1 VRPVHR
7 DGLLATIGLG
17 CLLGLTAVAGDPNWL
32 VRPVGVIAGIV
43 TAVALEVLFVRYP
56 HMIALWERRGIP
68 LLSLCALV
76 AAGVIATRIAP
87 WLIAVPVWGLV
98 TYLVLLGCV
107 LLGVENPVSIL
118 LRSQF

>member
-1 VRPVHR
+1 
-7 DGLLATIGLG
+7 LATIGLG
-17 CLLGLTAVAGDPNWL
+17 CFLGLTAVAGDPNWL
-32 VRPVGVIAGIV
+32 VHPVGVVAGIV
-43 TAVALEVLFVRYP
+43 TAVALEALFVRYP
-56 HMIALWERRGIP
+56 RTIALWERRGIP